1 MSGFEKIFITNE
13 LLSAL
18 AGSLSLSEAFKKIFI
33 ILETHLKIEG
43 ASVVIYNPADGEFNI
58 QPGFQ
63 YKLSK
68 TKVQKVL
75 SSQKFEFKNDN
86 IFDIS
91 RHIIPESSDDQMSYL
106 YFPLFVNS
114 RLSAMLLLY
123 IKNCDIIESKI
134 DANLVEAISTPISI
148 IYERELLF
156 NETKMQ
162 KNGFEFLHK
171 LSNAINKTLD
181 MESILRIS
189 LKCICQNFQ
198 NIVPVI
204 AISRSHFKIIAAGSH
219 KCFDLDSNFNAVLEQ
234 LKENLNEDVSGF
246 SIIKETPKFNDDE
259 SEKKLKLNA
268 ESSMWLSLNYNNNIY
283 GFLGLFSSGGELEKL
298 SVSAIR
304 FLTLASNHIITAV
317 ENSRLYNEVERLAS
331 IDGMTG
337 VFNYRYFYSHLNTE
351 IQRAVRYSLALS
363 VIMLDIDH
371 FKSFN
376 DMYGHQ
382 AGDDVLRAV
391 GRILI
396 EEARK
401 IDIVARYGG
410 EEFILIA
417 PETDQQGALE
427 LADRIRDTIEN
438 NNFMVKSK
446 NENLSLKVSV
456 SVGVT
461 SFAAADSRDCDSFIK
476 SADEALY
483 HAKHS
488 GRNRVCYNENGELK
502 QFRRNQ

>member
-1 MSGFEKIFITNE
+1 MSGFEKMFITNE

-18 AGSLSLSEAFKKIFI
+18 AGSLSLNDAFKKIFI
-33 ILETHLKIEG
+33 ILETHLKIKG
-43 ASVVIYNPADGEFNI
+43 ASVVIYNPADRNFII

-68 TKVQKVL
+68 AKILKLL
-75 SSQKFEFKNDN
+75 SDQKFEFKNTEF
-86 IFDIS
+86 FDIS
-91 RHIIPESSDDQMSYL
+91 RHIVSDNIDAEMSYL

-114 RLSAMLLLY
+114 RLSAMLLLH
-123 IKNCDIIESKI
+123 IKTAEVAESRI

-156 NETKMQ
+156 NETKAQ

-171 LSNAINKTLD
+171 LTNAINKTLD
-181 MESILRIS
+181 AESILRVS
-189 LKCICQNFQ
+189 LKIICQTFESV
-198 NIVPVI
+198 VPVI
-204 AISRSHFKIIAAGSH
+204 AVSHANFRIVAAGSH
-219 KCFDLDSNFNAVLEQ
+219 KCFDLESNFGAILEQ
-234 LKENLNEDVSGF
+234 LKENLNEDVSEF
-246 SIIKETPKFNDDE
+246 SIIKETPKFKDDE
-259 SEKKLKLNA
+259 TEKKLRINT

-283 GFLGLFSSGGELEKL
+283 GYLGLFSSGSELEKL

-304 FLTLASNHIITAV
+304 FLTLASNHIISAV
-317 ENSRLYNEVERLAS
+317 ENARLYNEVERLAS

-337 VFNYRYFYSHLNTE
+337 VFNYRYFYSHLSTE
-351 IQRAVRYSLALS
+351 IQRARRYSLALA

-382 AGDDVLRAV
+382 AGDDVLRAT
-391 GRILI
+391 GKILND
-396 EEARK
+396 EARK

-410 EEFILIA
+410 EEFILVA
-417 PETDQQGALE
+417 PETDLQGALG
-427 LADRIRDTIEN
+427 LAERIRDKIEKN
-438 NNFMVKSK
+438 NYIVKSK
-446 NENLSLKVSV
+446 NGSLSLKVTV
-456 SVGVT
+456 SIGVS
-461 SFAAADSRDCDSFIK
+461 SFTDPGACDNDTLIKAADD
-476 SADEALY
+476 ALY

-488 GRNRVCYNENGELK
+488 GRNRVCYNESGDLK

>member
-18 AGSLSLSEAFKKIFI
+18 AGSLSLNEAFKKIFI
-33 ILETHLKIEG
+33 ILETHLKIKG
-43 ASVVIYNPADGEFNI
+43 ASVVIYNPADRGFVI

-68 TKVQKVL
+68 SRITRL
-75 SSQKFEFKNDN
+75 LNERNFELKKDGV
-86 IFDIS
+86 FDIAG
-91 RHIIPESSDDQMSYL
+91 HLAGDPADETMSYL
-106 YFPLFVNS
+106 YFPLFVNA
-114 RLSAMLLLY
+114 RLSAMLLLHLRTA
-123 IKNCDIIESKI
+123 DIAETKI

-156 NETKMQ
+156 NETRTQ
-162 KNGFEFLHK
+162 KNGFEFLHR

-181 MESILRIS
+181 AESILRVS
-189 LKCICQNFQ
+189 LRLICQNYE

-204 AISRSHFKIIAAGSH
+204 AVSHANFRMVAAGSH
-219 KCFDLDSNFNAVLEQ
+219 KCFDIDRAFPQILEQ
-234 LKENLNEDVSGF
+234 LRENLNEDVSEF
-246 SIIKETPKFNDDE
+246 MLIRETPKFGDDE
-259 SEKKLKLNA
+259 TEKRLRLNT

-283 GFLGLFSSGGELEKL
+283 GYLGLFSHGAELEKL
-298 SVSAIR
+298 SVSSIR
-304 FLTLASNHIITAV
+304 FLTLASNQIISAV
-317 ENSRLYNEVERLAS
+317 ENARLYNEVERLAS

-337 VFNYRYFYSHLNTE
+337 VFNYRYFYSHLTTE
-351 IQRAVRYSLALS
+351 IQRARRYSLALS

-382 AGDDVLRAV
+382 AGDDVLRAT
-391 GRILI
+391 GKILND
-396 EEARK
+396 EARK

-410 EEFILIA
+410 EEFILVA
-417 PETDQQGALE
+417 PETDLQGALE
-427 LADRIRDTIEN
+427 LAERIRDRIEKN
-438 NNFMVKSK
+438 NYAVKARNGS
-446 NENLSLKVSV
+446 LSLKVSV
-456 SVGVT
+456 SIGVS
-461 SFAAADSRDCDSFIK
+461 SFAADGFGENDTLIKAADD
-476 SADEALY
+476 ALY

-488 GRNRVCYNENGELK
+488 GRNRVCYNDKGDLR